1 MEKPAAKLPAN
12 PIFHVLNEGLAAKV
26 KGTGAV
32 GDQPLHSLRN
42 LRSKD
47 SGESSGST
55 IYAVFQEE
63 VPEGAPPTAAT
74 AGATGTAASHQ
85 PEGSRSFHCS

>member
-12 PIFHVLNEGLAAKV
+12 PIFHILNEGLAAKV

-47 SGESSGST
+47 SGERSGST

-63 VPEGAPPTAAT
+63 APEGTPPTAAT
-74 AGATGTAASHQ
+74 AGATGTAASHHARGEQ
-85 PEGSRSFHCS
+85 KLPL

>member
-12 PIFHVLNEGLAAKV
+12 PIFHVLNEGLAAKF

-47 SGESSGST
+47 SGESSRST
-55 IYAVFQEE
+55 IYVVFQEE
-63 VPEGAPPTAAT
+63 VPEGAPPIAAT
-74 AGATGTAASHQ
+74 AGATGTAASHHARGEQ
-85 PEGSRSFHCS
+85 KLPL